1 MQLPPPSFL
10 KENITVLN
18 ENRGVTKKAQAY
30 NPKTTQGI
38 NKSLQSS
45 LKRSTVT
52 KPITQVFKIT
62 SPSQKT
68 KEYNLQLLDEQ
79 LDSNLG
85 RVASND
91 EEVEKWKKFGYL
103 MAESYD
109 DLKTENEKI
118 KQERD
123 MDRKIVLALKE
134 QIDKLKLINSASGY
148 DQRSSS
154 TLDQLREDN
163 VRLMQN

>member
-10 KENITVLN
+10 KENITVQN
-18 ENRGVTKKAQAY
+18 ENRGVKKAY
-30 NPKTTQGI
+30 NPKSQQGI

-45 LKRSTVT
+45 LKRSTVG
-52 KPITQVFKIT
+52 KPISQVFKIT
-62 SPSQKT
+62 SPSHKT
-68 KEYNLQLLDEQ
+68 KEYNLQQIDEQ

-118 KQERD
+118 K
-123 MDRKIVLALKE
+123 
-134 QIDKLKLINSASGY
+134 
-148 DQRSSS
+148 
-154 TLDQLREDN
+154 
-163 VRLMQN
+163 